1 MGLKKE
7 IAEEVRA
14 KLIPDDILLK
24 VRLLRSNYLTVGNAE
39 LRSST

>member
-24 VRLLRSNYLTVGNAE
+24 VRSLTLNDLTVMYTE
-39 LRSST
+39 FRPST